1 MSKEIIVEQGSEEWF
16 AARLGIATASRY
28 KDIMARTPAP
38 KANYSA
44 ELVAERLTGER
55 ENGYTS
61 ADMQWGNDYEPVAR
75 LTYKLNNPDKNVR
88 ECGIFIHD
96 DIQCGASPDGLVDD
110 DGTIEIKCPKTSTH
124 IQTLK
129 SKKLPTQYHWQVQG
143 QLWVTGRKWCDFIS
157 YDPRLPENSSYICI
171 RVERD
176 DEKIAL
182 LEKSVREFMAQVQDD
197 TKLLKE
203 YNNGT
208 K

>member
-1 MSKEIIVEQGSEEWF
+1 MSKEITVEQGSDEWF

-55 ENGYTS
+55 EDGYKS
-61 ADMQWGNDYEPVAR
+61 SDMQWGNDYEPVAR

-96 DIQCGASPDGLVDD
+96 DIECGASPDGLVDD

-129 SKKLPTQYHWQVQG
+129 SKKLPTQYYWQVQG

-157 YDPRLPENSSYICI
+157 YDPRLPENAAYICI

-182 LEKSVREFMAQVQDD
+182 LEQSVREFMAQVQDD

-203 YNNGT
+203 YRG
-208 K
+208 